1 VGFVAIFFLFLGLW
15 ILLRHRGRLTALA
28 TFFAFMAM
36 ESFDM
41 KIASAGLVLAAF
53 LGVLAAPARG
63 QAPASASPA
72 KTVSRTTK
80 AVNYRRAGTAKIDFQ
95 GTELMQQANGEAR
108 VQNKGSRT
116 EIDAKFLGLDEATKF
131 GLEYLT
137 YVLWAVSPGGRAVNL
152 GEVVLKNGAGEVKA
166 ISDMQTF
173 GMIVTAEPY
182 FAVTQP
188 GNTVVLE
195 NVFGPATLGKVE
207 NIDASYELLG
217 RGIYSS
223 SNTKI
228 ENAIFGIDRKTPLEL
243 FEARNSIRIAHI
255 ALADKYAAP
264 TLAKAELQL
273 RNAEEVYGR
282 KSDKKFVIAA
292 AREVVETAEESR
304 VMAVKQKAE
313 EDANAKIAWDKKA
326 AEEREAKARADAV
339 AEVQRR
345 QEAEQARRQAE
356 AAKAEAQRMQQEA
369 QQAAAAA
376 ARQQAEAEKASAA
389 ALLQQQ
395 AAQAAADQAAKDRS
409 AAIAQQRAAEAET
422 GKARQA
428 AAQAESEKAQLRAQL
443 LSQLN
448 SILQTRDSARGLIV
462 NMSDVLFDTGSYTL
476 KPGAR
481 EKLAKI
487 SGIVLAHPGLSLQI
501 EGHTDSVGGDD
512 FNQQLSERRADSVRD
527 FLAEQGVS
535 ASSITARGFG
545 KMQPVASNDTPEG
558 RQRNRRV
565 ELVVNGDA
573 IGNTAIASAAPS
585 SQP

>member
-1 VGFVAIFFLFLGLW
+1 M
-15 ILLRHRGRLTALA
+15 LTFQNGPAFGQTAPPA
-28 TFFAFMAM
+28 TT
-36 ESFDM
+36 
-41 KIASAGLVLAAF
+41 
-53 LGVLAAPARG
+53 APA
-63 QAPASASPA
+63 AT
-72 KTVSRTTK
+72 TVSRTTK
-80 AVNYRRAGTAKIDFQ
+80 AVNYRRVGGGTKIDFQ
-95 GTELMQQANGEAR
+95 GTELMSGASGEAK

-116 EIDAKFLGLDEATKF
+116 EIEARFLGLDEATKF

-152 GEVVLKNGAGEVKA
+152 GEVVLKSGAGEVKA

-195 NVFGPATLGKVE
+195 NIIGPSIVGKVE

-243 FEARNSIRIAHI
+243 FEARNAVRIAHI

-264 TLAKAELQL
+264 TLTKAEQQL
-273 RNAEEVYGR
+273 KSAEEAYAH
-282 KSDKKFVIAA
+282 KSDKKSIIAA
-292 AREVVETAEESR
+292 ARETVETAEEAR

-313 EDANAKIAWDKKA
+313 EDAQAKIAADKKA
-326 AEEREAKARADAV
+326 AELREAQARADAA
-339 AEVQRR
+339 AELKRR
-345 QEAEQARRQAE
+345 QDADQARLQAE
-356 AAKAEAQRMQQEA
+356 AAKADAERMKQ
-369 QQAAAAA
+369 
-376 ARQQAEAEKASAA
+376 EAEKAAAEAARQKQEADAARAA
-389 ALLQQQ
+389 ALQQQQ
-395 AAQAAADQAAKDRS
+395 AAQAAAQQA
-409 AAIAQQRAAEAET
+409 QAEAE
-422 GKARQA
+422 KARQA
-428 AAQAESEKAQLRAQL
+428 AAQAEAEKAQLRGQL
-443 LSQLN
+443 LAQLN

-501 EGHTDSVGGDD
+501 EGHTDSVGTDE

-527 FLAEQGVS
+527 FLAEQGVP

-545 KMQPVASNDTPEG
+545 KTQPVASNDTVEG

-565 ELVVNGDA
+565 ELVVNGEA
-573 IGNTAIASAAPS
+573 IGNSATASAAPT
-585 SQP
+585 SQQ

>member
-1 VGFVAIFFLFLGLW
+1 MTSPSPAI
-15 ILLRHRGRLTALA
+15 R
-28 TFFAFMAM
+28 
-36 ESFDM
+36 EFDV
-41 KIASAGLVLAAF
+41 KIASVCLAVTGIF
-53 LGVLAAPARG
+53 GVFAAPARS
-63 QAPASASPA
+63 QAPSSAGPPAS
-72 KTVSRTTK
+72 VSRTTK
-80 AVNYRRAGTAKIDFQ
+80 AVNYRRAGSITKIDFQ
-95 GTELMQQANGEAR
+95 GTELMSGANGEAR
-108 VQNKGSRT
+108 VQSKSNRI
-116 EIDAKFLGLDEATKF
+116 EIEAKFLGLDEATKF

-152 GEVVLKNGAGEVKA
+152 GEVVLKTGGAQVKA
-166 ISDMQTF
+166 IITDMQTF

-273 RNAEEVYGR
+273 RNAEEVYAR
-282 KSDKKFVIAA
+282 KSDKKSVIAA

-326 AEEREAKARADAV
+326 ERAR
-339 AEVQRR
+339 Q
-345 QEAEQARRQAE
+345 QAE
-356 AAKAEAQRMQQEA
+356 TAKAEALRMQQEA

-395 AAQAAADQAAKDRS
+395 AAQAAADQAAKDRAS
-409 AAIAQQRAAEAET
+409 AIAQQRAAEAET

-428 AAQAESEKAQLRAQL
+428 AAQAEAEKAQLRAQL

-527 FLAEQGVS
+527 FLAEQGV
-535 ASSITARGFG
+535 APSSITAHGFG
-545 KMQPVASNDTPEG
+545 KTQPVASNDTPEG

-573 IGNTAIASAAPS
+573 IGNTAVASAAPAA
-585 SQP
+585 QQ